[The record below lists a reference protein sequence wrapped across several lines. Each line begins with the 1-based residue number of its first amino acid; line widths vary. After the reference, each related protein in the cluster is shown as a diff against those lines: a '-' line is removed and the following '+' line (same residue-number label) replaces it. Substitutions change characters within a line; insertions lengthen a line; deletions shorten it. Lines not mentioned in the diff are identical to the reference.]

1 MKKSERILIKKSAE
15 GDVDAFE
22 ELIKDYEKRAYNI
35 AYRLLKNSEDAMDVV
50 QEAFIKVY
58 KSIREF
64 KFKSSFS
71 TWIYK
76 IVVNTSIDFI
86 RNKKVVYSLDE
97 TIKCEKGDINREI
110 ADYENTPE
118 TELERKLTK
127 ELVKKSIDKLDD
139 IHRTVIILR
148 DIQGFS
154 YSEISEILGCSLGT
168 VKSRISRGRIALREI
183 ILKEM
188 EHKDVN
194 LSQKK

>member
-1 MKKSERILIKKSAE
+1 MKKSEHILIKKSSE

-50 QEAFIKVY
+50 QEAFIKIY

-71 TWIYK
+71 TWVYR
-76 IVVNTSIDFI
+76 IVVNTSIDFM
-86 RNKKVVYSLDE
+86 RSKKVVYSLNE
-97 TIKCEKGDINREI
+97 VIKSERGDINIEI

-118 TELERKLTK
+118 IELEKKLTK

-154 YSEISEILGCSLGT
+154 YNEISEILGCSLGT

-188 EHKDVN
+188 EHKDIK
-194 LSQKK
+194 LSQKE

>member
-1 MKKSERILIKKSAE
+1 MKKSEHILIKKSSE
-15 GDVDAFE
+15 GNVDAFE
-22 ELIKDYEKRAYNI
+22 ELIKEYEKRAYNI

-50 QEAFIKVY
+50 QEAFIKIY

-71 TWIYK
+71 TWVYR
-76 IVVNTSIDFI
+76 IVVNTTIDFI
-86 RNKKVVYSLDE
+86 RSKKVIYSLDE
-97 TIKCEKGDINREI
+97 TIKSEKGDIKREV

-118 TELERKLTK
+118 IELERKLTK
-127 ELVKKSIDKLDD
+127 ELVQKSIDKLDD

-154 YSEISEILGCSLGT
+154 YDEISEILDCSLGT
-168 VKSRISRGRIALREI
+168 VKSRISRGRIALKEI

-188 EHKDVN
+188 EPKEVN
-194 LSQKK
+194 SSQKK